1 LTQLLS
7 NIILSRLSTTPSV
20 EAVYIDT
27 LGTYSPS
34 LPQSLLQHY
43 PSAEPSLLDR
53 MRLMRAFDMVSL
65 IEACEKIKE
74 SLSQLVPIEL
84 LVIDTIANPISL
96 LMNKG
101 QLQGYP

>member
-1 LTQLLS
+1 MTQLLS
-7 NIILSRLSTTPSV
+7 NIILSRLTTTPNV

-34 LPQSLLQHY
+34 LPQSLLHHY
-43 PSAEPSLLDR
+43 PSAEPTLLNR
-53 MRLMRAFDMVSL
+53 MRLMRAFDMVNL

-101 QLQGYP
+101 QLQG